1 MYINNY
7 GQICYDDYLA
17 HHGILGMHW
26 GVRRYQPYPDD
37 YSGDG
42 RYVGAK
48 ANRDKAKNDY
58 ESAKR
63 SYKQASEGVDT
74 AYLKLKSDK
83 QNAKAAKFGKSNAK
97 ESFKNLKQV
106 YNNPDDPQQVSDL
119 DLKISKNS
127 YKAAKLE
134 VKSAMDVIKADK
146 ISLNQAYE
154 TYDFAKAE
162 LKAKKALLIE
172 SETKLSDIEDLIDRE
187 REEKA
192 AKENEPY
199 ENAFRK
205 AKSEY
210 KSLKSD
216 YKDAKKQ
223 YKEAKKSGSADNE
236 QAALDEAKAKMKE
249 GRDKYN
255 KAAMMTD
262 PYERRIYEAMEA
274 EDRAKGAKAAQRDL
288 NNYRATKTPGYN
300 GKTNDF
306 ESIGYL
312 KRHPE
317 QAAKSLLGDFVYNK
331 NGAKVSQTYA
341 DAYNKERMNIASQLK
356 AAGMSQGQIDKI
368 MEETKPKFRVV
379 NG

>member
-1 MYINNY
+1 MVYINSY
-7 GQICYDDYLA
+7 GQICCDDYLA

-26 GVRRYQPYPDD
+26 GIRRYQPYPDG

-48 ANRDKAKNDY
+48 AEYDKAKNDY

-106 YNNPDDPQQVSDL
+106 YNNPDDPQQVSDS

-154 TYDFAKAE
+154 TYDLAKAE

-172 SETKLSDIEDLIDRE
+172 SETKLSDIENLIDRE

-199 ENAFRK
+199 ERAEREAK
-205 AKSEY
+205 AEY
-210 KSLKSD
+210 KSLKAA
-216 YKDAKKQ
+216 YKDAKKNGGDV
-223 YKEAKKSGSADNE
+223 ESA
-236 QAALDEAKAKMKE
+236 
-249 GRDKYN
+249 
-255 KAAMMTD
+255 KAAMNEGRRKYNEASSMSD
-262 PYERRIYEAMEA
+262 PYFRAIYEAQEA

-317 QAAKSLLGDFVYNK
+317 QAAKSLLGNFVYNK

-356 AAGMSQGQIDKI
+356 AAGMSQGQIDRI
-368 MEETKPKFRVV
+368 MEETKPKFRVSK
-379 NG
+379 G